1 MKLTVR
7 EIRAVKLPRGAIDKV
22 YFDERLPGFGLRF
35 RASGVHSWMIQ
46 YMIGKRTRRVVLGLL
61 SGLDPSK
68 AYNMAKDILAQVRL
82 GRDPATERAQARI
95 KAAETFSA
103 LLPRFLDRQQ
113 VKQKPSS
120 YKETKRYLSNHAKP
134 LHGLP
139 VESVERRT
147 IASLLGELEKLS
159 GAVAANRARAA
170 LSAYFNWLAREGYI
184 DTNPVSFTN
193 KAIEAGAR
201 VRTPNEDELR
211 TILRALRD
219 DEYGAIVR
227 LLILTGLRRDEIG
240 SLCWSEVDLDAATIT
255 LPPAR
260 TKNGREHTTPL
271 SEPALEVLKA
281 RARRA
286 WPGGELRDYVF
297 GRGLGG
303 FSGWSKSKVE
313 FDTRIAQMRGGQAF
327 PHWTLHDLRRT
338 ISTALHERFGV
349 APHVV
354 EVILGHVS
362 GHKGGVAGVYNKA
375 LYIDER
381 RRALERW
388 GKHVMTLVNSEPT
401 SSQNGC
407 SPVFAVMLPTPQER

>member
-1 MKLTVR
+1 M
-7 EIRAVKLPRGAIDKV
+7 
-22 YFDERLPGFGLRF
+22 
-35 RASGVHSWMIQ
+35 
-46 YMIGKRTRRVVLGLL
+46 
-61 SGLDPSK
+61 
-68 AYNMAKDILAQVRL
+68 
-82 GRDPATERAQARI
+82 
-95 KAAETFSA
+95 
-103 LLPRFLDRQQ
+103 
-113 VKQKPSS
+113 
-120 YKETKRYLSNHAKP
+120 
-134 LHGLP
+134 P

-147 IASLLGELEKLS
+147 IASLLAELEKLS

-184 DTNPVSFTN
+184 NTNPVSFTN

-260 TKNGREHTTPL
+260 TKNGREHITPL

-286 WPGGELRDYVF
+286 GPGGELRDYVF

-313 FDTRIAQMRGGQAF
+313 FDTRIAQMRGGQAL

-401 SSQNGC
+401 SSQIGC
-407 SPVFAVMLPTPQER
+407 SQFSL

>member
-1 MKLTVR
+1 MKLTAV
-7 EIRAVKLPRGAIDKV
+7 EIRAVKLPTGVVDKV
-22 YFDERLPGFGLRF
+22 YFDERLPGFGLRV

-46 YMIGKRTRRVVLGLL
+46 YMVGKRTRRVVLGLL
-61 SGLDPSK
+61 SGLDSSR
-68 AYNMAKDILAQVRL
+68 AYNMAKDLLAQVRL
-82 GRDPATERAQARI
+82 GRDPAVEKAQARV
-95 KAAETFSA
+95 KAAETFGA
-103 LLPRFLDRQQ
+103 LLPRFLERQQ
-113 VKQKPSS
+113 AKQKPNS
-120 YKETKRYLSNHAKP
+120 YKETERYLRNHARP

-139 VESVERRT
+139 VESIERRT
-147 IASLLGELEKLS
+147 TAGLLAEVEKLS

-184 DTNPVSFTN
+184 NTNPVSFTN

-260 TKNGREHTTPL
+260 TKNGREHITPL

-286 WPGGELRDYVF
+286 GPGGELRDYVF
-297 GRGLGG
+297 GRGLRG

-313 FDTRIAQMRGGQAF
+313 FDTRIAQMRGGQAL
-327 PHWTLHDLRRT
+327 PPWTLHDLRRT
-338 ISTALHERFGV
+338 ISTALHERFGI

-388 GKHVMTLVNSEPT
+388 GKQVMALVNSEPT
-401 SSQNGC
+401 SSQIGVRQF
-407 SPVFAVMLPTPQER
+407 SL